1 VGKGIKLQ
9 EAVTS
14 FLAENVNPPLHAHVS
29 KVNAGRL
36 VVPARYVEAWVMV
49 HRAD

>member
-1 VGKGIKLQ
+1 VGKGTKLK

-14 FLAENVNPPLHAHVS
+14 FLAENVNPLLHAHVS